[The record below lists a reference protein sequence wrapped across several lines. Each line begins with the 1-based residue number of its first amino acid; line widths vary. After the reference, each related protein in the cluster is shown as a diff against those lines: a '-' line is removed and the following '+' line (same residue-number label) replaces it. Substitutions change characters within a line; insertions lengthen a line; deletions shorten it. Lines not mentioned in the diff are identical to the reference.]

1 MTCFMT
7 CYFDETRLINYT
19 TLITD
24 NVNITSGDRNL
35 IKDSKRVYI
44 MSLVVFDSIRIT
56 LYTMLDPEESCKTN
70 LVPRGKRSYGCT
82 LQNQKF
88 LFRD

>member
-35 IKDSKRVYI
+35 IKGSRRVYI

-56 LYTMLDPEESCKTN
+56 LYTMLDPEESYKTN
-70 LVPRGKRSYGCT
+70 LVPRGKRSYECT
-82 LQNQKF
+82 L
-88 LFRD
+88 